1 MATYDHVHL
10 QCASAKEADDTAD
23 GTRRIP
29 GERVRDHYTTRARL
43 DLTNGA
49 QGRRENILT
58 DGLLWTLC
66 YEPCRWLGLMLGTAL
81 WFAMYGLE
89 DADEK
94 TFHVKVD
101 AIAKAIGDRGQLN
114 HSDFSQDVA
123 PAQTR
128 TVRQGTVAF
137 EPTLEPVFARAPAPR
152 APALAPVP
160 ARAPSALTPSTPA
173 TAHTVPRSAAMTE
186 QPHPQGFS
194 TSVQTMLPSAPPIG
208 QDQQP
213 SVDTMALITMM
224 VERDD
229 KKDAKM
235 EQQRREME
243 AKMEQQ
249 RGEMERQRREMAARL
264 EEMKDALTPAP
275 PCAAISEEQ
284 LAALQARLEA
294 LHTTKL
300 LSDEVRA
307 CLSSY
312 GYMVSSSLNPTD

>member
-1 MATYDHVHL
+1 MCTCCSAHQQEKPMIPLML
-10 QCASAKEADDTAD
+10 QE
-23 GTRRIP
+23 G
-29 GERVRDHYTTRARL
+29 YRA
-43 DLTNGA
+43 NG
-49 QGRRENILT
+49 
-58 DGLLWTLC
+58 
-66 YEPCRWLGLMLGTAL
+66 WLGLMLGTAL
-81 WFAMYGLE
+81 WFPMYGLE

-101 AIAKAIGDRGQLN
+101 AIAKEIGDRGQLN
-114 HSDFSQDVA
+114 HSDLSKDVA
-123 PAQTR
+123 AAQTS
-128 TVRQGTVAF
+128 TARQGTAAF
-137 EPTLEPVFARAPAPR
+137 EPTPEPAPARAPAPR
-152 APALAPVP
+152 APAPAPVP
-160 ARAPSALTPSTPA
+160 ARAPLALTPSTPA
-173 TAHTVPRSAAMTE
+173 TAHAVPRSAAMTE

-194 TSVQTMLPSAPPIG
+194 PSVQIMSPSAPPIG
-208 QDQQP
+208 QHQQP
-213 SVDTMALITMM
+213 SVDTMELIRMM

-264 EEMKDALTPAP
+264 EEMKDALAPAP
-275 PCAAISEEQ
+275 PSAAISEEQ

-312 GYMVSSSLNPTD
+312 GCTTCSSCNPPASCLTGWLDWPTD

>member
-1 MATYDHVHL
+1 MIMCCTCSAHQQEKPMIPLML
-10 QCASAKEADDTAD
+10 QEGYKA
-23 GTRRIP
+23 
-29 GERVRDHYTTRARL
+29 
-43 DLTNGA
+43 NG
-49 QGRRENILT
+49 
-58 DGLLWTLC
+58 
-66 YEPCRWLGLMLGTAL
+66 WLGLMLGTAL
-81 WFAMYGLE
+81 WFPMYGLE

-114 HSDFSQDVA
+114 HSDLSKDVA
-123 PAQTR
+123 PAQTS

-137 EPTLEPVFARAPAPR
+137 EPTPEPAPARAP
-152 APALAPVP
+152 APVP
-160 ARAPSALTPSTPA
+160 ARAPLAFTPSTPA
-173 TAHTVPRSAAMTE
+173 AAHAVPRSAAMTE
-186 QPHPQGFS
+186 QPHSQGFS
-194 TSVQTMLPSAPPIG
+194 PSVQIMSPSAPPIG
-208 QDQQP
+208 QHQQP
-213 SVDTMALITMM
+213 SVDTMELIRMM

-235 EQQRREME
+235 ELQRREME

-249 RGEMERQRREMAARL
+249 RGEMERQRREMTARL

-275 PCAAISEEQ
+275 PSAAISEQQ

-312 GYMVSSSLNPTD
+312 GCTMSSSCNPPASSLTGCPIDGERVPH